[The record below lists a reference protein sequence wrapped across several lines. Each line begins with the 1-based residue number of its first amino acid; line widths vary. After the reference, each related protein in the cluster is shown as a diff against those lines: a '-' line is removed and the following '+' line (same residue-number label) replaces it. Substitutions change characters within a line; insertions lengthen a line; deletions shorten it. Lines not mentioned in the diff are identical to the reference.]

1 MGYKL
6 EVNLT
11 DIMNAY
17 SKNHKVGNKNG
28 IKRAYHFAEEK
39 HAGVTRGTGEPYINH
54 ALRTARSVAEWGAES
69 DVIMAALLHDV
80 IEDCGVT
87 EDDIEK
93 KFDSNVAEIVDTV
106 TALSDKDFDS
116 TSGTLTKTQKDLL
129 SDFKLQTKMT
139 SKALLVKIADRI
151 DNLNTLSGVKE
162 EKRIPK
168 AEHTK
173 AIIIPM
179 ARLAKAD
186 YLADVLE
193 ELCFE
198 IEHKNMYENIKRE
211 YSLLLEAN
219 KNTCQKSLNTLEEVF
234 SPTYN
239 NQALSRYHRYVV
251 DLIHNERPC
260 ISIYRKISRSATNLR
275 DDWSSLLNK
284 RNIELYDITL
294 IISDDLS
301 EEKPNLHPYDVF
313 FHYFDKVLSSE
324 GFYLVKYGFTTN
336 KDTGYFLLS
345 DEMDN
350 LYRFFVRT
358 EFEYLRFLYGSI
370 VDPDSNFSIS
380 NVNEIE
386 PRDTYNEMI
395 KVFRR
400 DGSAMDIDK
409 GATVLDFAFYVHTD
423 LGLHFDYAM
432 VDESKTKLPKNTR
445 LSEGDLITV
454 VSNEK
459 ILPDITWFKHVNTS
473 RAKHNLVKYFQKLG
487 Y

>member
-1 MGYKL
+1 MAYELKV
-6 EVNLT
+6 EFS
-11 DIMNAY
+11 DIMNIY

-39 HAGVTRGTGEPYINH
+39 HAGVNRGSGEPYINH
-54 ALRTARSVAEWGAES
+54 VLRAARSVAEWGAES

-80 IEDCGVT
+80 VEDCDVT
-87 EDDIEK
+87 LADIEK
-93 KFDSNVAEIVDTV
+93 QFGSNVADIVDAV

-116 TSGTLTKTQKDLL
+116 NNGTLTKAQMDLL
-129 SDFKLQTKMT
+129 SDAKLQSKMN

-186 YLADVLE
+186 HLADVLE
-193 ELCFE
+193 ELCFK
-198 IEHKNMYENIKRE
+198 IEHPAMYDNIGQQ
-211 YSLLLEAN
+211 YGHLLETN
-219 KNTCQKSLNTLEEVF
+219 KNACQESLQTLEEIF
-234 SPTYN
+234 SLNYSS
-239 NQALSRYHRYVV
+239 QVLSRYRRYIV
-251 DLIHNERPC
+251 DLIHSERSY
-260 ISIYRKISRSATNLR
+260 ISIYRQISRDASNLKE
-275 DDWSSLLNK
+275 DWSSLLNK
-284 RNIELYDITL
+284 YNIELYDITL
-294 IISDDLS
+294 IVSDELG
-301 EEKPNLHPYDVF
+301 EEKSTLHPYDVF
-313 FHYFDKVLSSE
+313 FHYFDKALSSK
-324 GFYLVKYGFTTN
+324 GFYVLKYSFTTN

-350 LYRFFVRT
+350 LYRLFVRT

-370 VDPDSNFSIS
+370 VDPDSDFAIH

-386 PRDTYNEMI
+386 PQDTYNEKI

-423 LGLHFDYAM
+423 LGLHFEYAM
-432 VDESKTKLPKNTR
+432 VDESKTRLPKNTR

>member
-1 MGYKL
+1 MAYELKV
-6 EVNLT
+6 EFS
-11 DIMNAY
+11 DIMSIY

-39 HAGVTRGTGEPYINH
+39 HAGVNRGSGEPYINH
-54 ALRTARSVAEWGAES
+54 VLRAARSVAEWGAES

-80 IEDCGVT
+80 VEDCDVT
-87 EDDIEK
+87 LEDIEK
-93 KFDSNVAEIVDTV
+93 QFDSSVADIVDAV
-106 TALSDKDFDS
+106 TALSDKDFDAANHA
-116 TSGTLTKTQKDLL
+116 LTKAQKDML
-129 SDFKLQTKMT
+129 SDAKLQRKMN

-186 YLADVLE
+186 HLADILE
-193 ELCFE
+193 ELCFK
-198 IEHKNMYENIKRE
+198 IEHPAMYDNIERE
-211 YSLLLEAN
+211 YSRLLEAN
-219 KNTCQKSLNTLEEVF
+219 SIACQQSLQTLEEII
-234 SPTYN
+234 SPNYSGT
-239 NQALSRYHRYVV
+239 ALSRYRRYIV
-251 DLIHNERPC
+251 DLIHSERSG
-260 ISIYRKISRSATNLR
+260 ISIYRQISRDAKNLKE
-275 DDWSSLLNK
+275 DWSSLLTK
-284 RNIELYDITL
+284 YNIELYDVTL
-294 IISDDLS
+294 IVSDELG
-301 EEKPNLHPYDVF
+301 EEKSGLHPYDVF
-313 FHYFDKVLSSE
+313 FHYFDRALSSK
-324 GFYLVKYGFTTN
+324 GFYLVKYCFTTN

-345 DEMDN
+345 DETDN
-350 LYRFFVRT
+350 LYRLFVRT
-358 EFEYLRFLYGSI
+358 ELEYLRFLYGSI
-370 VDPDSNFSIS
+370 VDPDSNFAIH

-386 PRDTYNEMI
+386 PQDTYNEKI

-423 LGLHFDYAM
+423 LGLHFDYAL
-432 VDESKTKLPKNTR
+432 VDESKSKLPKNTR

>member
-1 MGYKL
+1 M
-6 EVNLT
+6 
-11 DIMNAY
+11 
-17 SKNHKVGNKNG
+17 
-28 IKRAYHFAEEK
+28 
-39 HAGVTRGTGEPYINH
+39 
-54 ALRTARSVAEWGAES
+54 
-69 DVIMAALLHDV
+69 
-80 IEDCGVT
+80 
-87 EDDIEK
+87 
-93 KFDSNVAEIVDTV
+93 
-106 TALSDKDFDS
+106 LSDA
-116 TSGTLTKTQKDLL
+116 
-129 SDFKLQTKMT
+129 KLQRKMN

-186 YLADVLE
+186 HLADVLE
-193 ELCFE
+193 ELCFK
-198 IEHKNMYENIKRE
+198 IEHPAMYDNIE
-211 YSLLLEAN
+211 GQYSHLLETNSNA
-219 KNTCQKSLNTLEEVF
+219 CRESLNTLEQIF
-234 SPTYN
+234 SSDYSSA
-239 NQALSRYHRYVV
+239 ALSRYRRYIV
-251 DLIHNERPC
+251 DLIHSERSK
-260 ISIYRKISRSATNLR
+260 ISIYRQISRDAKNLR
-275 DDWSSLLNK
+275 EDWSSLLTK
-284 RNIELYDITL
+284 YNIELYDVTL
-294 IISDDLS
+294 IVSDELG
-301 EEKPNLHPYDVF
+301 EEKSGLHPYDVF
-313 FHYFDKVLSSE
+313 FHYFDRALSSK
-324 GFYLVKYGFTTN
+324 GFYLVKYCFTTN

-345 DEMDN
+345 DETDN
-350 LYRFFVRT
+350 LYRLFVRT
-358 EFEYLRFLYGSI
+358 ELEYLRFLYGSI
-370 VDPDSNFSIS
+370 VDPDSNFAIH

-386 PRDTYNEMI
+386 PQDTYNEKI

-423 LGLHFDYAM
+423 LGLHFEYAM
-432 VDESKTKLPKNTR
+432 VDESKTRLPKNTR

>member
-1 MGYKL
+1 MNYKL
-6 EVNLT
+6 EVDLKE
-11 DIMNAY
+11 IMNIY

-54 ALRTARSVAEWGAES
+54 VLRTARSVAEWGAES
-69 DVIMAALLHDV
+69 EVIMAALLHDAV
-80 IEDCGVT
+80 EDCDVT
-87 EDDIEK
+87 LDDIEK
-93 KFDSNVAEIVDTV
+93 EFGSIVRDIVDTV

-116 TSGTLTKTQKDLL
+116 TNGTPTKAQKDLL
-129 SDFKLQTKMT
+129 SEAKLQSKMT

-186 YLADVLE
+186 YLADILE
-193 ELCFE
+193 DLCFKV
-198 IEHKNMYENIKRE
+198 EHDNMYENINRK
-211 YSLLLEAN
+211 YSLLLETNSNAC
-219 KNTCQKSLNTLEEVF
+219 KESLNTLEQIF
-234 SPTYN
+234 SANYSN
-239 NQALSRYHRYVV
+239 AALSRYRRYIV
-251 DLIHNERPC
+251 DLIHNERSC
-260 ISIYRKISRSATNLR
+260 ISIYRQISRSATNLK

-284 RNIELYDITL
+284 NNIALYDITL
-294 IISDDLS
+294 IVSDELG

-324 GFYLVKYGFTTN
+324 GFYLVKYCFTTN

-350 LYRFFVRT
+350 LYRLFVRT
-358 EFEYLRFLYGSI
+358 ELEYLRFLYGSI

-423 LGLHFDYAM
+423 LGLHFDYAL
-432 VDESKTKLPKNTR
+432 VDESKSKLPKNTR